1 MSIDDDILEYYTA
14 RLSPEDDF
22 MGMEIPP
29 VFRGRLAGMAQH
41 CRKVLAKFDSAG
53 VFKILDSGDAMLEW
67 YIGTGL
73 QVEHMGQSV
82 LLTRDVLSR
91 MDPLSLVSVVAFE
104 ISVMSSRTPTKERP
118 AITYEEFCTAVAL
131 AHIVWAV
138 MYPST
143 EWLLGEGGCHAM
155 LAGDA
160 VMLGATERV
169 VDIWAKQKLS
179 ERGSNAA
186 HASHAR
192 RAAQIAKPKVFHE
205 WEGWQSGQVIYK
217 SGADFANKMIA
228 QFDPAIRN
236 PKTIEKWCAEWRE
249 KRKRNT
255 ETALV
260 PAPDKG

>member
-1 MSIDDDILEYYTA
+1 MSSDDDILEYYTT

-29 VFRGRLAGMAQH
+29 VFRGRLAGMARH
-41 CRKVLAKFDSAG
+41 CRNILAKFDSAG
-53 VFKILDSGDAMLEW
+53 VFKILDSGDAMLEM
-67 YIGTGL
+67 YIANGL
-73 QVEHMGQSV
+73 QVQHMGQSV
-82 LLTRDVLSR
+82 SLTRDVLNE
-91 MDPLSLVSVVAFE
+91 MDPLSLVSIVAFE
-104 ISVMSSRTPTKERP
+104 ISLMSSKSPTNERP
-118 AITYEEFCTAVAL
+118 AISYEEFCVAVAL
-131 AHIVWAV
+131 AHIVWAI

-160 VMLGATERV
+160 VMLGAMERV
-169 VDIWAKQKLS
+169 VDTWAKQKLS

-192 RAAQIAKPKVFHE
+192 RAARIAKPKVFHE
-205 WEGWQSGQVIYK
+205 WEQWQAGKMIYK

-249 KRKRNT
+249 KRRRNI
-255 ETALV
+255 ETAAL
-260 PAPDKG
+260 PAPPES